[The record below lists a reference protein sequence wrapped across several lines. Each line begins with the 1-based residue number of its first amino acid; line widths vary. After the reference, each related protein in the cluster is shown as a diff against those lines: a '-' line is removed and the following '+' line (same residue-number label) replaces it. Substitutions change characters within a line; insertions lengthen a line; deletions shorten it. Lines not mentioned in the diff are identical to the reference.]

1 MSNTTEPI
9 VPAVDRALNVLEYIA
24 QARDCVSIK
33 QIAADLR
40 IPYTSVFR
48 IVKQLVARGYLEE
61 DNQRLG
67 HFHLGFQILSL
78 VNGMTYINDL
88 RQIAHSELYN
98 LALNS
103 KQVVQMGVLRDFNVT
118 YIEQILPPNPV
129 ILYTALYSV
138 LPLNISAAGKVL
150 AAFASPHEREYLI
163 QNTVFDK
170 STPNTIGNRSDFIA
184 ELDTIRRVGYAEDN
198 EEFSIGIGCLAAPIF
213 NHEMHCVAAIGIT
226 GGIGDYKGKSKETLT
241 RMLLQS
247 SRSISRRLGMPRNEL
262 NFLA

>member
-103 KQVVQMGVLRDFNVT
+103 K
-118 YIEQILPPNPV
+118 
-129 ILYTALYSV
+129 
-138 LPLNISAAGKVL
+138 
-150 AAFASPHEREYLI
+150 
-163 QNTVFDK
+163 
-170 STPNTIGNRSDFIA
+170 
-184 ELDTIRRVGYAEDN
+184 
-198 EEFSIGIGCLAAPIF
+198 
-213 NHEMHCVAAIGIT
+213 
-226 GGIGDYKGKSKETLT
+226 
-241 RMLLQS
+241 
-247 SRSISRRLGMPRNEL
+247 
-262 NFLA
+262 